1 MAFVLPFETELAALD
16 EQLKGLDQSDPSYSD
31 VLARLVA
38 CEREVYRNLSA
49 YDTYL
54 LSGHPLRPKTLDYV
68 WHIFHEVTLFRRP
81 NTREDHLLVVG
92 EGKIEIDGRPID
104 VMIVGQQTG
113 PSSQLEELI
122 RLPAS
127 EYQRWNQGMGFP
139 DGYRKAVYAMDLAEQ
154 RGWPVVVFVDTPG
167 ADPTEY
173 SEEQGQAF
181 AINEVIHKTTSLKTP
196 NLSYIISKGASG
208 GAIALTPTNRTI
220 INQHATYM
228 VISPGGC
235 ASILFRNRSPESIRK
250 AADGLRLT
258 SADALEQGTVDEVIE
273 EGAHPGHRYPNEL
286 LAKAK
291 EAVSRNLAQILDLHG
306 EQAERQ
312 RRAKFFAMGVWGE
325 SANQRQPD
333 TLANQARKQ
342 NEAFGDVRDALAEY
356 VVDRAGTN
364 GQPADEE
371 VRRPEVE
378 EVRRPEVEAA
388 AEQQSV
394 ARKQVARIIYA
405 VDRND
410 AEYVHEILGVD
421 AASLSKTQWDEIYE
435 YLLKRRY
442 GHRDGHELLN
452 PNGRTYRRLHPVCW
466 IRRLADEGSFRE
478 FAKTINYC
486 SIGQFEF
493 PGYEEALLRG
503 IEETGLNTGLVT
515 GVAKIGGFDTVLAVN
530 NFGLVGSSL
539 CDEIGEK
546 LRYAAAQALR
556 SKTPMISV
564 AMGGGARMQ
573 EGTPSMHR
581 NIPKIHHAL
590 NELQENGVPHISVVC
605 DPTLGGTAISY
616 GLRGDRLIV
625 VQGSANIGFSGRR
638 VIEQF
643 QQRKVG
649 PDFQNG
655 EWLLRRG
662 FVDECVGTDRLAAR
676 LAELLEHAAKVG
688 DLADLQTRSPRT
700 WEPEETVALDG

>member
-1 MAFVLPFETELAALD
+1 MVFVLPFESELIALD
-16 EQLKGLDQSDPSYSD
+16 EQLEGLDQTDPSYLD
-31 VLARLVA
+31 VLAQLEQ
-38 CEREVYRNLSA
+38 CQREVYRNLSA
-49 YDTYL
+49 HDTYL
-54 LSGHPLRPKTLDYV
+54 LSGHPLRPKALDYIQ
-68 WHIFHEVTLFRRP
+68 HIFREVTLFQRP
-81 NTREDHLLVVG
+81 STHEDHLLVAG
-92 EGKIEIDGRPID
+92 EGKIEIDGSPID
-104 VMIVGQQTG
+104 VMIIGQQTG

-167 ADPTEY
+167 ADPSEY

-181 AINEVIHKTTSLKTP
+181 AINEVIRKTTSLKTP
-196 NLSYIISKGASG
+196 NLSYIISQGASG

-220 INQHATYM
+220 INQHATYT

-235 ASILFRNRSPESIRK
+235 ASILFRNRNPESIRN

-258 SADALEQGTVDEVIE
+258 SADAIEQGTVDEVIE

-291 EAVSRNLAQILDLHG
+291 EAVARNLAQILDLHG
-306 EQAERQ
+306 ERAERE

-325 SANQRQPD
+325 SASHRQPD

-342 NEAFGDVRDALAEY
+342 NEAFDDVRDALAHY
-356 VVDRAGTN
+356 VVDRAGKN
-364 GQPADEE
+364 GQPADET
-371 VRRPEVE
+371 
-378 EVRRPEVEAA
+378 A
-388 AEQQSV
+388 AEQELV
-394 ARKQVARIIYA
+394 ARKQVARMIYA
-405 VDRND
+405 VGCSD

-421 AASLSKTQWDEIYE
+421 AANLSKTQWAEIHE
-435 YLLKRRY
+435 HLLKRRY
-442 GHRDGHELLN
+442 GHREGHELLN
-452 PNGRTYRRLHPVCW
+452 PNGQTYRRQHPVCW
-466 IRRLADEGSFRE
+466 IRQLADEGSFRE
-478 FAKTINYC
+478 FAETIHYC
-486 SIGQFEF
+486 SIDQFKF

-515 GVAKIGGFDTVLAVN
+515 GTAKIGGFDTVLAVN

-546 LRYAAAQALR
+546 LRYAAARALD
-556 SKTPMISV
+556 SKTPIISV

-573 EGTPSMHR
+573 EGAPSMHR
-581 NIPKIHHAL
+581 NVPKIHHAL
-590 NELQENGVPHISVVC
+590 NELEENDVPHISVIC

-616 GLRGDRLIV
+616 ALRGDRVIV

-638 VIEQF
+638 VVEQF
-643 QQRKVG
+643 QQRKVS

-662 FVDECVGTDRLAAR
+662 FVDECVGTDRLAGR
-676 LAELLEHAAKVG
+676 LAELIDHVVHDG
-688 DLADLQTRSPRT
+688 HLADLPSTRSPRK

>member
-1 MAFVLPFETELAALD
+1 VAFVLPFETELIALE
-16 EQLKGLDQSDPSYSD
+16 EQLEGLDQTDPVYLDLLS
-31 VLARLVA
+31 RLEA
-38 CEREVYRNLSA
+38 CEHEVYRNLSA
-49 YDTYL
+49 HDTYL

-68 WHIFHEVTLFRRP
+68 RHIFHDVKLFQRP
-81 NTREDHLLVVG
+81 STREDHLLVAG

-154 RGWPVVVFVDTPG
+154 RGWPVAVFVDTPG
-167 ADPTEY
+167 ADPSEY

-181 AINEVIHKTTSLKTP
+181 AINEVIRKTTSLKTP
-196 NLSYIISKGASG
+196 NLSYIISQGASG

-220 INQHATYM
+220 INQPATYT

-235 ASILFRNRSPESIRK
+235 ASILFRNRNPESIRN
-250 AADGLRLT
+250 AADGLHLT
-258 SADALEQGTVDEVIE
+258 SADAIEQGTVDEVIE
-273 EGAHPGHRYPNEL
+273 EGTHPGHRYPNEL

-291 EAVSRNLAQILDLHG
+291 EAVVRNLAQLLALHG
-306 EQAERQ
+306 EQAERH

-325 SANQRQPD
+325 SANRRQPD

-342 NEAFGDVRDALAEY
+342 NEAFDDVRNALADY
-356 VVDRAGTN
+356 VVDRAGKN
-364 GQPADEE
+364 GQPADET
-371 VRRPEVE
+371 V
-378 EVRRPEVEAA
+378 

-394 ARKQVARIIYA
+394 ARKQVARMIYA
-405 VDRND
+405 VGCND

-421 AASLSKTQWDEIYE
+421 ARGLSKTQWAEIHE
-435 YLLKRRY
+435 HLLKRRY

-452 PNGRTYRRLHPVCW
+452 PNSQTYRRQHPVCW

-478 FAKTINYC
+478 FAETIHYC
-486 SIGQFEF
+486 SIDQFKF

-546 LRYAAAQALR
+546 LRYAAARALDG
-556 SKTPMISV
+556 KTPMISV

-573 EGTPSMHR
+573 EGAPSMHR
-581 NIPKIHHAL
+581 NVPKIHHAL
-590 NELQENGVPHISVVC
+590 NELQKNGVPHISVIC

-616 GLRGDRLIV
+616 ALRGDRVIV

-638 VIEQF
+638 VVEQF
-643 QQRKVG
+643 QQRKVS

-676 LAELLEHAAKVG
+676 LAELLDHVAHDG
-688 DLADLQTRSPRT
+688 HLADLPSTRSPRT
-700 WEPEETVALDG
+700 WEPEETVALDK

>member
-1 MAFVLPFETELAALD
+1 MAFVLPFEAELIALD
-16 EQLKGLDQSDPSYSD
+16 EQLEGLDRTDPSYSD
-31 VLARLVA
+31 ILARLEQ

-54 LSGHPLRPKTLDYV
+54 LSGHPLRPKTLDYIR
-68 WHIFHEVTLFRRP
+68 HIFHEITLFKRP
-81 NTREDHLLVVG
+81 NTRGDHLLVAG
-92 EGKIEIDGRPID
+92 EGKIEIDGRSID

-122 RLPAS
+122 RLPAL

-167 ADPTEY
+167 ADPSEY

-196 NLSYIISKGASG
+196 NLSYIISQGASG

-220 INQHATYM
+220 INEHATYM

-258 SADALEQGTVDEVIE
+258 SADALEQGTVDDVIK
-273 EGAHPGHRYPNEL
+273 EGVRYPNEL

-291 EAVSRNLAQILDLHG
+291 EAVVRNLAQLLDLHRSPHTA
-306 EQAERQ
+306 EQAERE

-325 SANQRQPD
+325 SANDRQPD

-342 NEAFGDVRDALAEY
+342 HEAFGDLRDALTKY
-356 VVDRAGTN
+356 VVDRAGMN
-364 GQPADEE
+364 GQPADE
-371 VRRPEVE
+371 
-378 EVRRPEVEAA
+378 AA
-388 AEQQSV
+388 AKQQSM
-394 ARKQVARIIYA
+394 ARKQVARMIYA
-405 VDRND
+405 VDHND
-410 AEYVHEILGVD
+410 AEYVHEILGSD
-421 AASLSKTQWDEIYE
+421 ASSLSKTQWDEIHE
-435 YLLKRRY
+435 HLLKRRY
-442 GHRDGHELLN
+442 GHHEGHELLN
-452 PNGRTYRRLHPVCW
+452 PHSRTYRRQHPVGW
-466 IRRLADEGSFRE
+466 ICRLADEGSFRE
-478 FAKTINYC
+478 FAETINYC
-486 SIGQFEF
+486 SIDQLEF
-493 PGYEEALLRG
+493 PGYQEALARG
-503 IEETGLNTGLVT
+503 IEETGLDTGLVT
-515 GVAKIGGFDTVLAVN
+515 GVAKIGGFDIVLAVN
-530 NFGLVGSSL
+530 NFRLVGSSL

-546 LRYAAAQALR
+546 LRYAAAQALY
-556 SKTPMISV
+556 SKTPMISI

-581 NIPKIHHAL
+581 NIPKVHHAL
-590 NELQENGVPHISVVC
+590 NEMQENGVPHISVIC
-605 DPTLGGTAISY
+605 DPTLGGTALSY
-616 GLRGDRLIV
+616 GLRGDRMIV

-638 VIEQF
+638 VVEQF
-643 QQRKVG
+643 QHRQVG

-655 EWLLRRG
+655 EWLLHRG
-662 FVDECVGTDRLAAR
+662 FVDECVSADQLPAR
-676 LAELLEHAAKVG
+676 LTELLDHAANG
-688 DLADLQTRSPRT
+688 GRLADLQTRRRQT